1 MSVTCPESQE
11 PQTAKACPAGD
22 KGAIRCL
29 TQVVSRSRLLL
40 ACGSA
45 VCLLSSLAAFAGS
58 NVHTT
63 WLWHLHQPI
72 YWPDRR
78 DWGGDHYEAAW
89 DTIQQQNAGRPH
101 PSPEVLSSVFG
112 LADRV
117 AAYQSRPHDALSSV
131 LSYANAGA
139 QLNYSG
145 ALMENVQ
152 SLGANNQSGYAGNW
166 NSYNQQA
173 RAWTTS

>member
-11 PQTAKACPAGD
+11 PQTAKACPADD

-89 DTIQQQNAGRPH
+89 DTIQ
-101 PSPEVLSSVFG
+101 
-112 LADRV
+112 
-117 AAYQSRPHDALSSV
+117 
-131 LSYANAGA
+131 
-139 QLNYSG
+139 
-145 ALMENVQ
+145 
-152 SLGANNQSGYAGNW
+152 
-166 NSYNQQA
+166 
-173 RAWTTS
+173 